1 MMADMR
7 RTFTLVTI
15 SLALAALSAL
25 LGGCSKCDPW
35 WGDRPAACHSALPA
49 R

>member
-1 MMADMR
+1 MMAGMR
-7 RTFTLVTI
+7 RTFILATI
-15 SLALAALSAL
+15 SLALAAFV
-25 LGGCSKCDPW
+25 GGCSKCDPW

>member
-1 MMADMR
+1 MR
-7 RTFTLVTI
+7 RTLAILTVV
-15 SLALAALSAL
+15 SALAMLA
-25 LGGCSKCDPW
+25 GGCSKCDPW

>member
-1 MMADMR
+1 MMAGMR
-7 RTFTLVTI
+7 RTFIFATI